1 MEKTKMNEMGKKG
14 STAIKLPL
22 LKKIGYGFGEC
33 GSQFSWTLVS
43 SYLSVFYTDV
53 VGLTPVVISAIML
66 IARIWDAVNNPIF
79 GSIAEN
85 TRSKWGRFRPYILFG
100 SPILALFNCLCFLNL
115 DISNT
120 AKVLWCGITYIGC
133 SMAYTVSNISVGC
146 LANSLTSINTER
158 VSLNAFRGGVGQI
171 AGVIISAIT
180 MPIILFFGN
189 NSTSSGRGYFMA
201 ALIFSIICIP
211 CFLICFFSTEEV
223 IGGAPK
229 KENVV
234 SNLINSF
241 KLTFAD
247 HNAIFLILAMVC
259 FLTGIMGRL
268 GIMTYYFIYVL
279 GDPVG
284 VASFGTALSI
294 GMVVANFYAP
304 FLLNRIDKKWCGVIT
319 CVCQILGCAAFFF
332 MGEARMSA
340 ASIAVVGFIYGCT
353 NFGGLVANGLCAE
366 IIDDNLIKKGRRAD
380 GVIYS
385 CISFATKIG
394 NAIGG
399 SIGILALGAV
409 GFVAN
414 TEMAPIV
421 LTKMNAVIN
430 FGPCI
435 FFVLSAI
442 CFAMIRMTNAK
453 GKENEAIIA
462 EKVVS
467 KNLYNC
473 E

>member
-1 MEKTKMNEMGKKG
+1 MNELTKKD

-43 SYLSVFYTDV
+43 SYLTVFYTDV

-66 IARIWDAVNNPIF
+66 IARVWDAINDPMF

-85 TRSKWGRFRPYILFG
+85 TRTKWGRFRPYILFG

-133 SMAYTVSNISVGC
+133 GMAYTVANISVGC

-158 VSLNAFRGGVGQI
+158 VSLNAFRGGIGQI

-180 MPIILFFGN
+180 MPIILYFGN
-189 NSTSSGRGYFMA
+189 NSTSSGKGYFMA
-201 ALIFSIICIP
+201 ALIFSIISIP
-211 CFLICFFSTEEV
+211 CFLICFFSTKEV
-223 IGGAPK
+223 IGGGTPK
-229 KENVV
+229 KENAVM
-234 SNLINSF
+234 NLIDSF
-241 KLTFAD
+241 KVTLSD
-247 HNAIFLILAMVC
+247 HNARFLILAMLC
-259 FLTGIMGRL
+259 FLTGIFGRL
-268 GIMTYYFIYVL
+268 GIMAYYFIYVL
-279 GDPVG
+279 SDPMG
-284 VASFGTALSI
+284 VASFGTALTL
-294 GMVVANFYAP
+294 GMVFVNFYAP
-304 FLLNRIDKKWCGVIT
+304 FLLNRIDKKWCGVLT
-319 CVCQILGCAAFFF
+319 CVCQIISCAALFF

-340 ASIAVVGFIYGCT
+340 VSIAVVGFIYGFT
-353 NFGGLVANGLCAE
+353 NFGGLVSYGLGAE
-366 IIDDNLIKKGRRAD
+366 IIDDNWIKTGRRAD
-380 GVIYS
+380 GVIYA

-399 SIGILALGAV
+399 SIGIIVLGAV

-414 TEMAPIV
+414 TEMAPAV

-430 FGPCI
+430 FGPCV
-435 FFVLSAI
+435 FFALSAI
-442 CFAMIRMTNAK
+442 CFIMIRMTNSK

-462 EKVVS
+462 EKIAS
-467 KNLYNC
+467 KESL
-473 E
+473 